1 MVDNVEQFVVGI
13 GSIISCTFVRM
24 KKVYKVLII
33 ATVSVLALV
42 VVLGI
47 LVVYA
52 LFGPDKSDFGRT
64 HPIPEG
70 IEYSVP
76 YPERTQSEVAVDIDD
91 PASWL
96 QIWDG
101 LQGGIYLY
109 DFYYTPLPAGEI
121 FLRCYE
127 VNDNIPL
134 SESRLKKASTVIIG
148 ATASFLQL
156 VNHQQFS
163 IYEGVW
169 GEYYAARIE
178 VWFKNAETSQE
189 SKLLEKVYRV
199 EGWQR

>member
-1 MVDNVEQFVVGI
+1 
-13 GSIISCTFVRM
+13 M